1 MNHGTCP
8 VCGRNADTGPEGTRD
23 AFYVRCPRCGSFILS
38 GTAAAMLPS
47 RLENNSLAAARA
59 SHAIR
64 SQTSEDNR
72 LEIYSTHV
80 DEICTKPLPS
90 PKFQLINLRNYLK
103 KQAGDPTLNPVDIRD
118 KDALAAVVGTTDKDA
133 LINLLQWASRQ
144 GLVTISPDT
153 NTIKLIPRGWKIE
166 APSSFSLMERT
177 SSDSTLNTRKGHCP
191 QCGPDRYADIVAKHE
206 EQYDS
211 DDMSAI
217 EYYYILRCGGC
228 KAMYVL
234 NVYESS
240 EDIIYEHNP
249 ETGQTEAKLKPR
261 VTYWPS
267 PVKRPRPEWLYKL
280 GDPDLRH
287 VLNEVYEAFDADL
300 HVLAAIGTRTALDR
314 AFVLKGAQES
324 SGFFQK
330 LEQLE
335 ELKIISNDERELL
348 STLTDAGSAAAHRGW
363 KLAPKQ
369 LMTLLNGMETFLYR
383 VFVVGIEVN
392 AIKEHIPPRQST
404 ERSPNYE
411 SAG

>member
-1 MNHGTCP
+1 MDYGTCP
-8 VCGRNADTGPEGTRD
+8 ICGRNADTGREGTRD
-23 AFYVRCPRCGSFILS
+23 AFYVRCPRCGPFILS

-47 RLENNSLAAARA
+47 RLQNNPPAVARA

-80 DEICTKPLPS
+80 DDICTKPLPS
-90 PKFQLINLRNYLK
+90 PKVQLINLRNYLK
-103 KQAGDPTLNPVDIRD
+103 TQAGDPTLSPVDIRD
-118 KDALAAVVGTTDKDA
+118 KDALVAVVGTTDKDA
-133 LINLLQWASRQ
+133 LTNLLEWASRQ

-166 APSSFSLMERT
+166 APSSLSPMEKI
-177 SSDSTLNTRKGHCP
+177 SSDSTPNTRKGHCP

-206 EQYDS
+206 ERYDS
-211 DDMSAI
+211 DEMCASDS
-217 EYYYILRCGGC
+217 YYILRCRGC
-228 KAMYVL
+228 QAVYVL
-234 NVYESS
+234 KEYESW
-240 EDIIYEHNP
+240 ENIIYEHDL
-249 ETGQTEAKLKPR
+249 ETGQIFPKPETR

-267 PVKRPRPEWLYKL
+267 LAKRKRPEWLYKL
-280 GDPDLRH
+280 DDPDLRH

-404 ERSPNYE
+404 ERSPNSE